1 MQADSLPA
9 EPQGEKIAL
18 RMGENK
24 SKQRT
29 DKALIS
35 KIYKQLNTRKM
46 KKPKKKWAKDL
57 SRHFSKEERQMA
69 NKHLNI
75 CSTSLIIREIKIKM
89 TYHLTL
95 VRMAIIKKSTNN
107 NFWKG
112 YGEKGIFLHCWW
124 ECKLVQPLCRTVW
137 RFIFKKWE

>member
-137 RFIFKKWE
+137 RFI